1 MATTK
6 VTSAGIADNA
16 TTLAKMAGGTDGNLI
31 TYDASG
37 DPAYVTTGSSGQVLT
52 SGGTGVAPTFQTAAG
67 GADYDDHWKCWV
79 NSTSYTAPSNGAF
92 NFGGTTLGT
101 NISYS
106 SGTIT
111 VTNAGV
117 YFITITAGTENNN
130 SGTISLNLKINGN
143 FTEGRIYKKS
153 QSTTGHDGGVSMSWV
168 VNLSASDTLFMY
180 SESAINYYGSA
191 DVPGQYAVTKWEGI
205 KIG

>member
-1 MATTK
+1 MSKLK
-6 VTSAGIADNA
+6 VSGNASGTGVITLEAPNTNTDRAITLPDSAGELINIAPS
-16 TTLAKMAGGTDGNLI
+16 TSGN
-31 TYDASG
+31 
-37 DPAYVTTGSSGQVLT
+37 VLT
-52 SGGTGVAPTFQTAAG
+52 SDGTDWTSAAAAG

-117 YFITITAGTENNN
+117 YFITVTAGTVNNN

-143 FTEGRIYKKS
+143 FTEGRIYKES
-153 QSTTGHDGGVSMSWV
+153 QSTTGHDSGVSMSWV

-180 SESAINYYGSA
+180 SQSAINYYGSA